1 MMSNIAAPRIAV
13 HIGLPKT
20 GTTSLQRLV
29 FARHPEIAYF
39 GQTNIWTSGDAE
51 TILKALLVD
60 DNRTR
65 NEQIDDVRAVIDDA
79 LRRHRQVVIS
89 DESLSCGEF
98 MLIASIWDITTDHS
112 AVARKIREF
121 LGVVDIIIVLR
132 NQADWLISWYK
143 QGVQNGKY
151 VSTSFADWFD
161 RELGD
166 RRDRL
171 CDLLHYD
178 RLYSAYVDVFGAARV
193 HVFIYERYSDDF
205 ASLAGE
211 IARRIGVDDAAAA
224 SLARDTAINVT
235 GAQYETAPPVLKRI
249 AGVAPVRQLVK
260 LVPAKLRSALRVRR
274 QYPTTSR
281 EELAALMQIFAKGTR
296 DLFERLAEDGHGTYY
311 WPAAPCRAGPAGS
324 GLTVS
329 RGSLDAL
336 LCSYAEVRWL
346 EPTRD
351 ARRSI
356 W

>member
-1 MMSNIAAPRIAV
+1 MVSNIVAPRIAV

-20 GTTSLQRLV
+20 ATSSLQRLV

-39 GQTNIWTSGDAE
+39 GQSNIWTSDDAKR
-51 TILKALLVD
+51 ILKALLI
-60 DNRTR
+60 DNDRTR
-65 NEQIDDVRAVIDDA
+65 GEQFDDVTAVIDDA
-79 LRRHRQVVIS
+79 LRQHRRIVIS
-89 DESLSCGEF
+89 DEALSCGEF
-98 MLIASIWDITTDHS
+98 MLRASNWGIRTDHS
-112 AVARKIREF
+112 AVARKIRKI

-143 QGVQNGKY
+143 QGLKTGKY
-151 VSTSFADWFD
+151 VSTSFADWFGG
-161 RELGD
+161 ELGD

-193 HVFIYERYSDDF
+193 HVFTYERYSDDF

-281 EELAALMQIFAKGTR
+281 EELAALMQIFAKGNR
-296 DLFERLAEDGHGTYY
+296 DLFERLAEDGRGTYY
-311 WPAAPCRAGPAGS
+311 
-324 GLTVS
+324 
-329 RGSLDAL
+329 
-336 LCSYAEVRWL
+336 
-346 EPTRD
+346 
-351 ARRSI
+351 
-356 W
+356 